1 MLTATYSPDDNK
13 LRLYASTRLDP
24 ETYARV
30 KTAGFK
36 WAPKQELFVAPM
48 WTPSREDFLK
58 SLCGEIEDEDR
69 SLIERAEERAE
80 RFGEYSEKRAA
91 ESSNAHAA
99 VREIADAIPFGQPI
113 LVGHHSEKR
122 ARKDAERIHNGMR
135 KAVDLWETSKYWT
148 ERAAGA
154 IGHAKYKELPEVRA
168 RRIKTI
174 EADKRKREKSTK
186 EAQLFLKM
194 WSTLSDDTKWKAKG
208 GDVPTTKERGLFIS
222 NRDHIS
228 MCFPLDKYPRQ
239 PPASQYEGSKSLWS
253 AIDDGVI
260 SAEQARDIAIPIHER
275 QIAWNARWI
284 AHYDNRLAYE
294 KAMLAESGGI
304 ETDKTKPEVGGA
316 IRCWASPGHG
326 RGWAYIQK
334 VNKVTVTI
342 HEKASYS
349 ERVFRAKMPFDKIK
363 AIMSAAE
370 VTAAR
375 AENRLIET
383 DAGVGFYLEDR
394 TPAAAPADAEAGTA
408 PAGKP
413 ADGQPDHIEAMKASL
428 KAGVQIVAAPQL
440 FPTPA
445 GIIAQMIERAG
456 IVPGDRVLEPSA
468 GTGELAAGI
477 LACPGNAQGGEISL
491 DLVEVNI
498 RLTDA
503 LRARFRDRVEVIGII
518 AMDFLEMSKAACYDR
533 IVMNSPFGNAADI
546 AHIRH
551 AIGLLK
557 PGGRIVALCANG
569 PRQNEKL
576 KPLASSWEVLPAG
589 SFREQGT
596 DISVAML
603 VIDKPE

>member
-30 KTAGFK
+30 KAAGFK

-48 WTPSREDFLK
+48 WTPGREDFLK
-58 SLCGEIEDEDR
+58 SLCGEIEDEDK

-80 RFGEYSEKRAA
+80 RFEDYSEKRAA
-91 ESSNAHAA
+91 ESSHAHAA

-122 ARKDAERIHNGMR
+122 ARKDAERIQNGMR
-135 KAVDLWETSKYWT
+135 KAVNLWETSKYWT

-174 EADKRKREKSTK
+174 ESDKRKREKSSK
-186 EAQLFLKM
+186 DAAMFIRVWNNLM
-194 WSTLSDDTKWKAKG
+194 DDAKWKPQDGKIP
-208 GDVPTTKERGLFIS
+208 DTKERGLFIA
-222 NRDHIS
+222 NRDYIS
-228 MCFPLDKYPRQ
+228 LSFPLSKYPRQ
-239 PPASQYEGSKSLWS
+239 APASQYEGPMSLWS
-253 AIDDGVI
+253 AIDGDVI
-260 SAEQARDIAIPIHER
+260 TAEQARDIAIPIHER
-275 QIAWNARWI
+275 QIAYNARWI

-349 ERVFRAKMPFDKIK
+349 DKIFRAKMPFDKVT

-370 VTAAR
+370 VAAAR

-383 DAGVGFYLEDR
+383 DNGVGFYLEDR
-394 TPAAAPADAEAGTA
+394 SPAAEPADAGAV
-408 PAGKP
+408 PAKSAKP
-413 ADGQPDHIEAMKASL
+413 VNDQPDHIEAMKASL
-428 KAGVQIVAAPQL
+428 KAGVQVVAAPQL

-468 GTGELAAGI
+468 GTGDLAAGI
-477 LACPGNAQGGEISL
+477 LDCPGNAQGGEIAL

-518 AMDFLEMSKAACYDR
+518 TMDFLEMTKAACYDR
-533 IVMNSPFGNAADI
+533 IIMNPPFGNAADI
-546 AHIRH
+546 AHIRQ
-551 AIGLLK
+551 AIQHLK

-569 PRQNEKL
+569 PRQNEQL

-596 DISVAML
+596 DISVAMI